1 MRRRAVGWV
10 EERTLITSDGV
21 AISVAYRPR
30 LGGPVEPADTR
41 VFVVAHG
48 FSGSLSVPTV
58 ERVAATLAERG
69 AVVGLDFRGHG
80 HSQGRST
87 LGGAEI
93 YDLDAA
99 VRWARLLGHDPV
111 TTVGFSMGAAIAVRH
126 AALLGGVDSVVS
138 VSGPSRWYY
147 RGTPPMR
154 RLHTLVE
161 RRPGRVFARVVMGT
175 RVVDQVSEP
184 LPEEPRAVAGRIAP
198 VPLLVVHGEQDAFFP
213 VEHARQIAEAHGS
226 ADLWVVPGFGHAEA
240 SIDEALTRRIAQ
252 WASSQ
257 VLVR

>member
-1 MRRRAVGWV
+1 MRRRAFGWV
-10 EERTLITSDGV
+10 EERTLVTSDGV
-21 AISVAYRPR
+21 AISVAYRPQVTAGTQP
-30 LGGPVEPADTR
+30 LVER

-48 FSGSLSVPTV
+48 FSGSLSYPGV
-58 ERVAATLAERG
+58 ERVAATLSEYG

-80 HSQGRST
+80 RSRGLST
-87 LGGAEI
+87 LGDAEI

-99 VRWARLLGHDPV
+99 VRWARLLGHGSV
-111 TTVGFSMGAAIAVRH
+111 TTVGFSMGAAVAIRH

-161 RRPGRVFARVVMGT
+161 GRPGRMFARVVMHT
-175 RVVDQVSEP
+175 RVVDQVSDP

-226 ADLWVVPGFGHAEA
+226 ADLWVIPGFGHAEA
-240 SIDEALTRRIAQ
+240 SIDEALTRRIAA

-257 VLVR
+257 GRLR

>member
-1 MRRRAVGWV
+1 MRRDSEGWV
-10 EERTLITSDGV
+10 EQRTLVTSDGV
-21 AISVAYRPR
+21 AISVAYRPQ
-30 LGGPVEPADTR
+30 LSSTPQPESGH

-48 FSGSLSVPTV
+48 FSGSLSYPGV
-58 ERVAATLAERG
+58 ERVADTLSDYG

-80 HSQGRST
+80 RSRGLST
-87 LGGAEI
+87 LGAAEI
-93 YDLDAA
+93 YDLDEA
-99 VRWARLLGHDPV
+99 VRWARLLGHQTV
-111 TTVGFSMGAAIAVRH
+111 TTVGFSMGAAVAVRH

-154 RLHTLVE
+154 RLHSLVE
-161 RRPGRVFARVVMGT
+161 RRPGRVFARVVMNT
-175 RVVDQVSEP
+175 RVVEQVVEP
-184 LPEEPRAVAGRIAP
+184 LPEEPREVAGRIAP

-240 SIDEALTRRIAQ
+240 SIDEPLTRRIAD
-252 WASSQ
+252 WAIGQ
-257 VLVR
+257 GRAR